1 VNALFESNIP
11 EAKLLYRGKVRDVYE
26 VDGKLMLVA
35 TDRLSAFDVVLPDP
49 IPGKGQMLTQIS
61 NFWFERFKDKIAN
74 HLLSTSADG
83 VIKDAASLAQLDRRA
98 VLCKKAK
105 PLAIE
110 VIVRGY
116 LVGSGWAEYKRSGT
130 VCGIQL
136 PAGLK
141 EAARLPKP
149 LFTPST
155 KAPQGQHDENISP
168 AQAAEIVGKDVA
180 DKVEKLAIQIYS
192 EAADFARTRGIIL
205 ADTKFEFGLLD
216 GQVILI
222 DELLTPDSSR
232 FWPADQYQEGTN
244 PPSFDKQFVRD
255 WLTASGWNKKPPAP
269 HLPADVA
276 KKTSEKYQEA
286 FEKLTGKKWA

>member
-1 VNALFESNIP
+1 MNSLFESTIP
-11 EAKLLYRGKVRDVYE
+11 EAKLLFRGKVRDVYDVGE
-26 VDGKLMLVA
+26 YLMLVA

-61 NFWFERFKDKIAN
+61 NFWFDRFKSSIAN
-74 HLLSTSADG
+74 HLIATSAAG
-83 VIKDAASLAQLDRRA
+83 YIKDPASLAQLDKRA
-98 VLCKKAK
+98 VICRKAK

-116 LVGSGWAEYKRSGT
+116 LVGSGWAEYKKSGT
-130 VCGIQL
+130 VCGIAL

-141 EAARLPKP
+141 EAAKLPVA

-180 DKVEKLAIQIYS
+180 GQVEKLALQIYT
-192 EAADFARTRGIIL
+192 EAAAYALTRGIIL

-216 GQVILI
+216 GKVILI

-232 FWPADQYQEGTN
+232 FWPAEQYQEGTN

-269 HLPADVA
+269 KLPSDVLV
-276 KKTSEKYQEA
+276 KTSQKYQEA
-286 FEKLTGKKWA
+286 FEKLTGQTWG